1 MYRFTGFKLLLPSK
15 DSNLIMKKFLPL
27 VVVLAVMGLTACEAP
42 QEASDEASHEET
54 GMHEGQSADD
64 SGMDQSGTDQ
74 NMDVGQTSDSDAATS
89 ETETNPELQQ
99 AMELGLIIHDDK
111 IGDGAEAKAG
121 DIAVMHY
128 TGWLFDDTEPQNK
141 GDKFDSSRD
150 RDQPFTVDR
159 LGTGRVIKGWDLG
172 VPGMKVG
179 GQRTLIIPSELG
191 YGERGTPGG
200 PIPGGAT
207 LVFDVELLELK

>member
-1 MYRFTGFKLLLPSK
+1 
-15 DSNLIMKKFLPL
+15 MKKYLYL
-27 VVVLAVMGLTACEAP
+27 TVVAAMTGMTACEAP
-42 QEASDEASHEET
+42 QEASNEAPDAET
-54 GMHEGQSADD
+54 AMREGQPADH
-64 SGMDQSGTDQ
+64 SGMDDDAAEHTEGAEAHDADATMTGTD
-74 NMDVGQTSDSDAATS
+74 
-89 ETETNPELQQ
+89 TNTELQQ
-99 AMELGLIIHDDK
+99 AMELGLIIQDDEV
-111 IGDGAEAKAG
+111 GEGAEVKAG

-128 TGWLFDDTEPQNK
+128 TGWLYDESMPQKK
-141 GDKFDSSRD
+141 GDKFDSSHD
-150 RDQPFTVDR
+150 RGEPFSVNR

-207 LVFDVELLELK
+207 LVFAVELLEIK

>member
-1 MYRFTGFKLLLPSK
+1 MDPDTEG
-15 DSNLIMKKFLPL
+15 
-27 VVVLAVMGLTACEAP
+27 AEADN
-42 QEASDEASHEET
+42 A
-54 GMHEGQSADD
+54 
-64 SGMDQSGTDQ
+64 
-74 NMDVGQTSDSDAATS
+74 DAAMT
-89 ETETNPELQQ
+89 TESNPELQQ

-111 IGDGAEAKAG
+111 IGDGVEAKAG
-121 DIAVMHY
+121 DIVIMHY
-128 TGWLFDDTEPQNK
+128 TGWLFDDTKPGDK

-150 RDQPFTVDR
+150 RDKPFEVNR
-159 LGTGRVIKGWDLG
+159 LGGGRVIKGWDLG

-179 GQRTLIIPSELG
+179 GRRTLIIPPELG